1 MAVTSVSVS
10 EPTIKNYTGTGS
22 TIKKTNVDITGTYL
36 KQETID
42 TLKEYDEESQ
52 IKPLSTRIATNA
64 LQQQDLTA
72 ITTLISQFKTSY
84 ADIASETSF
93 LKRKTSI
100 AGSNSVSASI
110 EDGVAEQNIRM
121 SVMQLAQS
129 DSYQT
134 KGFSSRSD
142 VVFSGLSGDTT
153 FSLELGGK
161 SYDITVNNTTTLED
175 LSQKITD
182 ATNGDV
188 SVRILNVG
196 GENPYSMV
204 FQSKNTGKDNAIR
217 FKMADSTN
225 TTSQDTTKAD
235 ELFKNL
241 GFKTNKVGDD
251 GSFTLEADDSDSKNS
266 GKKLTSAQDAEFT
279 FNGVSMTRSTN
290 IIDDIIT
297 GATFTLNNVDDKNT
311 SGEYKDTVI
320 SVTKDTESLVK
331 TMQNMVQAYN
341 TLKSN
346 LDTATSYDSES
357 KAAGSLN
364 GVSEITSIKRQI
376 NSVITSTDKNGKS
389 LMDFGFS
396 FTDKGVLSLDTKE
409 LESAISGD
417 YENFKKFFSS
427 NTSYE
432 NAAFYSS
439 GSITSGSSTWEGKIK
454 INDKEFDLAKI
465 DKKITGDATSGATT
479 SSQNTDKTKQATELV
494 KQINDANIGVNA
506 SLDDS
511 GRLILKGVNDKTLK
525 IEAGDNDNNAL
536 SALSALGLSAGEKTG
551 IKSVNEGFFSK
562 MNSLMDNLINSKNGS
577 LTNFATELKDKNK
590 LLTEQKERT
599 QNSIDKKY
607 EQMTTTFI
615 SYASSIAKMTNSF
628 SALQSMIDAQS
639 KSDS

>member
-1 MAVTSVSVS
+1 MAVSSVSVS

-42 TLKEYDEESQ
+42 TLKQYDEESQ
-52 IKPLSTRIATNA
+52 IKPLTTRIATNA

-100 AGSNSVSASI
+100 AGSNSVSANI
-110 EDGVAEQNIRM
+110 EDGVAEQTIRM

-142 VVFSGLSGDTT
+142 VVFEKLDKDTT
-153 FSLELGGK
+153 FSLQVGDK
-161 SYDITVNNTTTLED
+161 SYDITVNNKTTLDE

-182 ATNGDV
+182 ATDGKI
-188 SVRILNVG
+188 SVKILNVG

-204 FQSKNTGKDNAIR
+204 FQTKDTGKDNAIK
-217 FKMADSTN
+217 FKMAGDVNDNS
-225 TTSQDTTKAD
+225 
-235 ELFKNL
+235 LFKDL
-241 GFKTNKVGDD
+241 GFQTTTPDANGV
-251 GSFTLEADDSDSKNS
+251 FTLEAGTDANA
-266 GKKLTSAQDAEFT
+266 GKKLSSAQDAEFT
-279 FNGVSMTRSTN
+279 FNGVNMTRSKNT
-290 IIDDIIT
+290 IDDIIT
-297 GATFTLNNVDDKNT
+297 GATFTLNNVDDKTT

-320 SVTKDTESLVK
+320 SISKDTASLVK
-331 TMQNMVQAYN
+331 TMQSMVQAYN
-341 TLKSN
+341 TLKTN

-364 GVSEITSIKRQI
+364 GLSEITSIKRQI
-376 NSVITSTDKNGKS
+376 NSIITNTDKNGKS

-396 FTDKGVLSLDTKE
+396 FTDKGVLSLDTKA
-409 LESAISGD
+409 LESAISDD

-427 NTSYE
+427 NTTYE
-432 NAAFYSS
+432 NAVFYSS
-439 GSITSGSSTWEGKIK
+439 GSITSSTNAWTGKIK
-454 INDKEFDLAKI
+454 INDKEFDLAEI
-465 DKKITGDATSGATT
+465 DKSITGNATSTT
-479 SSQNTDKTKQATELV
+479 SSTQDKTKQAAELV
-494 KQINDANIGVNA
+494 KQINDAKIGVTA
-506 SLDDS
+506 SLDDA
-511 GRLILKGVNDKTLK
+511 GKLVLKGVNDKTLK
-525 IEAGDNDNNAL
+525 IEAGDGGDQAL
-536 SALSALGLSAGEKTG
+536 TTLGLSAGSKTG
-551 IKSVNEGFFSK
+551 IKSVNEGFFAK
-562 MNSLMDNLINSKNGS
+562 MNSLMDSLINSKNGS

-590 LLTEQKERT
+590 LLTTQKERT

-615 SYASSIAKMTNSF
+615 AYASAIAKMTNSF

-639 KSDS
+639 KSNS

>member
-1 MAVTSVSVS
+1 MAVSSVSVS

-42 TLKEYDEESQ
+42 TLKQYDEESQ
-52 IKPLSTRIATNA
+52 IKPLTTRIATNA

-100 AGSNSVSASI
+100 AGSNSVSANI
-110 EDGVAEQNIRM
+110 EDGVAEQTIRM

-142 VVFSGLSGDTT
+142 VVFSNLSSDTK
-153 FSLELGGK
+153 FSLQVGDK
-161 SYDITVNNTTTLED
+161 SYDITVNNKTTLDE

-182 ATNGDV
+182 ATDGKI
-188 SVRILNVG
+188 SVKILNVG
-196 GENPYSMV
+196 GANPYSMV
-204 FQSKNTGKDNAIR
+204 FQTKDTGKDNAIK
-217 FKMADSTN
+217 FKMAGDVDTN
-225 TTSQDTTKAD
+225 SQDTTKAD

-251 GSFTLEADDSDSKNS
+251 GSFTLEADTNGNA
-266 GKKLTSAQDAEFT
+266 GKKLSSAQDAEFT
-279 FNGVSMTRSTN
+279 FNGVNMTRSKNT
-290 IIDDIIT
+290 IDDIIT
-297 GATFTLNNVDDKNT
+297 GATFTLNNVDDKTT

-320 SVTKDTESLVK
+320 SISKDTASLVK
-331 TMQNMVQAYN
+331 TMQSMVQAYN
-341 TLKSN
+341 TLKTN

-364 GVSEITSIKRQI
+364 GLSEITSIKRQI
-376 NSVITSTDKNGKS
+376 NSIITNTDKNGKS

-396 FTDKGVLSLDTKE
+396 FTDKGVLSLDTKA
-409 LESAISGD
+409 LESAISDD

-427 NTSYE
+427 NTTYE
-432 NAAFYSS
+432 NATFYSS
-439 GSITSGSSTWEGKIK
+439 GSITSSTNAWTGKIK
-454 INDKEFDLAKI
+454 INDKEFDLAEI
-465 DKKITGDATSGATT
+465 DKNINGNATSTNPST
-479 SSQNTDKTKQATELV
+479 QDKTKQAAELV
-494 KQINDANIGVNA
+494 KQINDAKIGVTA
-506 SLDDS
+506 SLDDA
-511 GRLILKGVNDKTLK
+511 GKLVLKGVNDKTLK
-525 IEAGDNDNNAL
+525 IEAGDGGDEAL
-536 SALSALGLSAGEKTG
+536 KALGLSAGSKTG
-551 IKSVNEGFFSK
+551 VKSVNEGFFAK
-562 MNSLMDNLINSKNGS
+562 MNSLMDSLINSKNGS

-590 LLTEQKERT
+590 LLTTQKERT

-615 SYASSIAKMTNSF
+615 AYASAIAKMTNSF

-639 KSDS
+639 KKD

>member
-1 MAVTSVSVS
+1 MAVSSVSVS

-42 TLKEYDEESQ
+42 TLKQYDEESQ
-52 IKPLSTRIATNA
+52 IKPLTTRIATNA

-100 AGSNSVSASI
+100 AGSNSVSANI
-110 EDGVAEQNIRM
+110 EDGVAEQTIRM

-142 VVFSGLSGDTT
+142 VVFSNLSSETK
-153 FSLELGGK
+153 FSLQVGDK
-161 SYDITVNNTTTLED
+161 SYDITVNNKTTLDE

-182 ATNGDV
+182 ATDGKI
-188 SVRILNVG
+188 SVKILNVG
-196 GENPYSMV
+196 GANPYSMV
-204 FQSKNTGKDNAIR
+204 FQTKDTGKDNAIK
-217 FKMADSTN
+217 FKMAGNVNENSLFKDLGFN
-225 TTSQDTTKAD
+225 TTAPDAD
-235 ELFKNL
+235 NF
-241 GFKTNKVGDD
+241 
-251 GSFTLEADDSDSKNS
+251 FTLEAGTDANA
-266 GKKLTSAQDAEFT
+266 GKKLANAQDAEFT
-279 FNGVSMTRSTN
+279 FNGVNMTRSKNT
-290 IIDDIIT
+290 IDDIIT
-297 GATFTLNNVDDKNT
+297 GATFTLNNVDDKTT

-320 SVTKDTESLVK
+320 SISKDTASLVK
-331 TMQNMVQAYN
+331 TMQSMVQAYN
-341 TLKSN
+341 TLKTN

-364 GVSEITSIKRQI
+364 GLSEITSIKRQI
-376 NSVITSTDKNGKS
+376 NSIITNTDKNGKS

-396 FTDKGVLSLDTKE
+396 FTDKGVLSLDTKA
-409 LESAISGD
+409 LESAISDD

-427 NTSYE
+427 NTTYE
-432 NAAFYSS
+432 NATFYSS
-439 GSITSGSSTWEGKIK
+439 GSITNSTNAWTGKIK
-454 INDKEFDLAKI
+454 INDTEFDLAEI
-465 DKKITGDATSGATT
+465 DKKITGNATSGATST
-479 SSQNTDKTKQATELV
+479 TTNPQADKTKQAAELV
-494 KQINDANIGVNA
+494 KQINDAKIGVTA
-506 SLDDS
+506 SLDDA
-511 GRLILKGVNDKTLK
+511 GKLVLKGVNDKTLK
-525 IEAGDNDNNAL
+525 IEAGDGGNQAL
-536 SALSALGLSAGEKTG
+536 TTLGLSAGSKTG
-551 IKSVNEGFFSK
+551 IKSVNEGFFAK
-562 MNSLMDNLINSKNGS
+562 MNSLMDSLINSKNGS

-590 LLTEQKERT
+590 LLTKQKERT

-615 SYASSIAKMTNSF
+615 AYASAIAKMTNSF

-639 KSDS
+639 KKD

>member
-42 TLKEYDEESQ
+42 TLKQYDEESQ

-196 GENPYSMV
+196 GEHPYSMV

-217 FKMADSTN
+217 FKMADSTG
-225 TTSQDTTKAD
+225 TDTTKAD

-241 GFKTNKVGDD
+241 GFKSKKVD
-251 GSFTLEADDSDSKNS
+251 GADGVYTLEADDSDSKNA
-266 GKKLTSAQDAEFT
+266 GKKLASAQDAQFT

-297 GATFTLNNVDDKNT
+297 GATFTLNNVDDKST

-320 SVTKDTESLVK
+320 SVTKDTQSLVK

-439 GSITSGSSTWEGKIK
+439 GSITSASSTSSNAWEGKIK
-454 INDKEFDLAKI
+454 INDEEFDLAEIEKEV
-465 DKKITGDATSGATT
+465 KEANKDASTT
-479 SSQNTDKTKQATELV
+479 TTTADPAKRAAALV
-494 KQINDANIGVNA
+494 KKINDANIGATA

-525 IEAGDNDNNAL
+525 IEAGDNDNK
-536 SALSALGLSAGEKTG
+536 ALSALGLSAGEKTG

>member
-1 MAVTSVSVS
+1 MAVSSVSVS

-42 TLKEYDEESQ
+42 TLKQYDEESQ
-52 IKPLSTRIATNA
+52 IKPLTTRIATNA

-100 AGSNSVSASI
+100 AGSNSVSANI
-110 EDGVAEQNIRM
+110 EDGVAEQTIRM

-142 VVFSGLSGDTT
+142 VVFSNLSSDTK
-153 FSLELGGK
+153 FSLQVGDK
-161 SYDITVNNTTTLED
+161 SYDITVNNKTTLDE

-182 ATNGDV
+182 ATDGKI
-188 SVRILNVG
+188 SVKILNVG
-196 GENPYSMV
+196 GTNPYSMV
-204 FQSKNTGKDNAIR
+204 FQTKDTGKDNAIK
-217 FKMADSTN
+217 FKMEGNVSDNSLFKDLGF
-225 TTSQDTTKAD
+225 DTT
-235 ELFKNL
+235 
-241 GFKTNKVGDD
+241 TPDD
-251 GSFTLEADDSDSKNS
+251 KGVFTLKAGTGTNA
-266 GKKLTSAQDAEFT
+266 GKKLANAQDAEFT
-279 FNGVSMTRSTN
+279 FNGVNMTRSKNT
-290 IIDDIIT
+290 IDDIIT
-297 GATFTLNNVDDKNT
+297 GATFTLNNVDDKTT

-320 SVTKDTESLVK
+320 SISKDTASLVK
-331 TMQNMVQAYN
+331 TMQSMVQAYN
-341 TLKSN
+341 TLKTN

-364 GVSEITSIKRQI
+364 GLSEITSIKRQI
-376 NSVITSTDKNGKS
+376 NSIITNTDKNGKS

-396 FTDKGVLSLDTKE
+396 FTDKGVLSLDTKA
-409 LESAISGD
+409 LESAISDD

-427 NTSYE
+427 NTTYE
-432 NAAFYSS
+432 NAVFYSS
-439 GSITSGSSTWEGKIK
+439 GSITSGTNAWTGKIK
-454 INDKEFDLAKI
+454 INDKEFDLAEI
-465 DKKITGDATSGATT
+465 DKSITGNATSTNPST
-479 SSQNTDKTKQATELV
+479 QNTDKTKQAAELV
-494 KQINDANIGVNA
+494 KQINDAKIGVTA
-506 SLDDS
+506 SLDDD
-511 GRLILKGVNDKTLK
+511 GKLVLKGVNDKTLK
-525 IEAGDNDNNAL
+525 IEAGDGGDAAL
-536 SALSALGLSAGEKTG
+536 KALGLSAGSKTG
-551 IKSVNEGFFSK
+551 VKSVNEGFFAK
-562 MNSLMDNLINSKNGS
+562 MNSLMDSLINSKNGS

-590 LLTEQKERT
+590 LLAKQKERT

-615 SYASSIAKMTNSF
+615 AYASAIAKMTNSF

-639 KSDS
+639 KKD

>member
-93 LKRKTSI
+93 LKRKTSV

-217 FKMADSTN
+217 FKMADSTG
-225 TTSQDTTKAD
+225 TDTTKAD

-241 GFKTNKVGDD
+241 GFKSKKVD
-251 GSFTLEADDSDSKNS
+251 GAEGVYTLEADDSDSKNA
-266 GKKLTSAQDAEFT
+266 GKKLASAQDAEFT
-279 FNGVSMTRSTN
+279 FNGVSMTRSKNT
-290 IIDDIIT
+290 IDDIIT

-439 GSITSGSSTWEGKIK
+439 GSITSASSNAWEGKIK
-454 INDKEFDLAKI
+454 INDTEFDLTEIEKEVKEANKDTSTTTQTADSVDPAKR
-465 DKKITGDATSGATT
+465 AA
-479 SSQNTDKTKQATELV
+479 ALV
-494 KQINDANIGVNA
+494 KKINDANIGVNA

-525 IEAGDNDNNAL
+525 IEAGDNGDKAL
-536 SALSALGLSAGEKTG
+536 NALGLSAGEKTG